1 MGLSRKV
8 AILLGVS
15 ALALGGCGDA
25 LWPTTDA
32 PDPQGGSGPSAQAEQ
47 STQETASGGTTET
60 TIQSRGTTAEQQ
72 AGRRAQETRTAQAP
86 QAQAAPPAVSA
97 TTPAAGTPPAA
108 SNGTFVGKKVTEMQ
122 GDLAKLQSGV
132 QSLQARINQLAQRA
146 SADTQRYHNLVAS
159 VASRLQQGSTP
170 GNPILTAQW
179 NEAQVVL
186 EQVAGT
192 LPAMT
197 KISNDAADQAAFGQ
211 FLLNSVQATF
221 GLSGAVEEDHRRLQ
235 ILEDQVYQNIVQID
249 RLMNDLAQDINRQT
263 SYVNNERQNLT
274 TLSLAI
280 KNGELYGT
288 SLATRAFTQS
298 NVIARAE
305 AEAQGPGPGERPLV
319 IIRFDRPNVE
329 YQQAL
334 YNAVSQALARKPDA
348 VFNLVAI
355 NPAKGTPSQIAL
367 NSSQARRNA
376 EQVLRTLAAMGVPS
390 SRVSLLSSASQDAV
404 SNEVHLY
411 VR

>member
-15 ALALGGCGDA
+15 AFALGGCGDA

-32 PDPQGGSGPSAQAEQ
+32 PDPSGGGTTSAQATQ
-47 STQETASGGTTET
+47 SSEPPGFDADAPSGAATQS
-60 TIQSRGTTAEQQ
+60 
-72 AGRRAQETRTAQAP
+72 
-86 QAQAAPPAVSA
+86 AQAAPQQAPASPPAVSA
-97 TTPAAGTPPAA
+97 TAPAATTPPPA

-122 GDLAKLQSGV
+122 GDLAKLQTGV
-132 QSLQARINQLAQRA
+132 QSLQARINQLFQTSA
-146 SADTQRYHNLVAS
+146 ADTQQYHTLVAT

-179 NEAQVVL
+179 NEAQAVL

-197 KISNDAADQAAFGQ
+197 KLSNDAADQAAFGQ

-221 GLSGAVEEDHRRLQ
+221 GLSGAVEEDHQRLQ

-274 TLSLAI
+274 TLALAI

-305 AEAQGPGPGERPLV
+305 AEAQSPAPGERPLV

-390 SRVSLLSSASQDAV
+390 SRVSLLSSASQEAIA
-404 SNEVHLY
+404 NEVHLY

>member
-25 LWPTTDA
+25 LWPTTDG
-32 PDPQGGSGPSAQAEQ
+32 PEPTGSGQSAQA
-47 STQETASGGTTET
+47 TQPSETPAPAGET
-60 TIQSRGTTAEQQ
+60 PQAAPAAQGAGAAPQQ
-72 AGRRAQETRTAQAP
+72 
-86 QAQAAPPAVSA
+86 QAQATPPAVSA
-97 TTPAAGTPPAA
+97 TTPAAATPPAA
-108 SNGTFVGKKVTEMQ
+108 ANGTFVGKKVTEMQ
-122 GDLAKLQSGV
+122 GDLSKLQSGA
-132 QSLQARINQLAQRA
+132 QSLQVRINQLAT
-146 SADTQRYHNLVAS
+146 SAATDTQKYHGLVAS

-179 NEAQVVL
+179 NEAQATL

-192 LPAMT
+192 LPAMI

-221 GLSGAVEEDHRRLQ
+221 GLSGEVEEDHRRLQ
-235 ILEDQVYQNIVQID
+235 VLEDQVYQNIVQID

-263 SYVNNERQNLT
+263 SFINNERQNLT

-288 SLATRAFTQS
+288 SLATRAFKQR

-305 AEAQGPGPGERPLV
+305 ATAQQPAPGERPLV

-329 YQQAL
+329 FQQAL

-348 VFNLVAI
+348 VFNLVAV
-355 NPAKGTPSQIAL
+355 NPSQGMPSQVVL
-367 NSSQARRNA
+367 NSTQARRNA

-390 SRVSLLSSASQDAV
+390 SRVSLLSSSSPDAA